1 MNTSNE
7 QVLLSL
13 AAEDNLD
20 DDDDDDDDD
29 DADGNNAF
37 PLDDDPFAPSPEIF
51 LIQKK
56 KKFKI

>member
-37 PLDDDPFAPSPEIF
+37 PLDDDPFAPSPDGIF
-51 LIQKK
+51 
-56 KKFKI
+56 